1 MHDKKKMILP
11 PIVLAVVCALC
22 CGLLAVANAVT
33 KDKIAAAEEDAILE
47 SLSAL
52 PGAGTFEEVDL
63 DSIQPAEVDKTTLTA
78 VYVDEHQQA
87 EFLVT
92 ADGYNK
98 GGIQV
103 IIGIDAD
110 GALTDVSFVN
120 LTETPGLGTKLK
132 TNPELLVSNLIGL
145 TDSDS
150 VNAADNITG
159 ATYSSKGLKRAIQ
172 CAMDIRSSARFVRRR
187 FYHEQLEGVYQGS
200 DSGKPGF
207 GFLAGYVSD
216 FGSYNRCI

>member
-87 EFLVT
+87 AFLVT

-145 TDSDS
+145 TDRDS

-172 CAMDIRSSARFVRRR
+172 CAMDTYAANKEAILS
-187 FYHEQLEGVYQGS
+187 
-200 DSGKPGF
+200 
-207 GFLAGYVSD
+207 
-216 FGSYNRCI
+216 